1 MGMYGEVEIIATYE
15 TEEQADKVI
24 KNLNDKV
31 EKFIEETTE
40 YKSFCFDLT
49 ECDLDGECI
58 IIKIASD
65 RVQNAEWQSEQVL
78 NYMKTTEGLCE
89 FTAEII
95 TPETFLYWS
104 KDEE

>member
-15 TEEQADKVI
+15 TEAQAETVI
-24 KNLNDKV
+24 ESL
-31 EKFIEETTE
+31 EENTKELIAKE
-40 YKSFCFDLT
+40 YESFHFELT

-65 RVQNAEWQSEQVL
+65 RFQNAEWQGQQLL
-78 NYMKTTEGLCE
+78 NYMKTTEGLYE
-89 FTAEII
+89 FTADVM
-95 TPETFLYWS
+95 TPQNYIWWN